1 MGQGED
7 ENSRK
12 INVLFVKSIPA
23 PFIFPIFTKL
33 ISKVK
38 ENIKIYSDNV
48 WWDYIT
54 QYHKTTGVKIPK
66 MDILL

>member
-33 ISKVK
+33 ISKAK

-48 WWDYIT
+48 
-54 QYHKTTGVKIPK
+54 
-66 MDILL
+66 